1 MRSRSVAIG
10 MVFAVP
16 AALGLTACHSS
27 SSPSASPS
35 APTSPVVASTPA
47 GGVNPPVSPPSSTP
61 VAPIAKGRFNS
72 CSVVT
77 QSEAAAA
84 LGGPVSKGV
93 LGHATVEG
101 GLACVFYG
109 QLAAKPRVPDL
120 AQLDTVRV
128 VVVEGATAK
137 KWYNDYA
144 SKIQPVA
151 VSGLGDEAYYDG
163 NASLSVLSGSTYL
176 RVAVI
181 PVGAPPTLAPEQALA
196 KAIVPTLSR
205 TA

>member
-1 MRSRSVAIG
+1 MRSRTAVVGI
-10 MVFAVP
+10 VFAVP

-27 SSPSASPS
+27 SSSSSSASPS
-35 APTSPVVASTPA
+35 TPSSPVVASTPA
-47 GGVNPPVSPPSSTP
+47 GALTPPVSPPSSAP
-61 VAPIAKGRFNS
+61 VAPSAKGKFNS

-109 QLAAKPRVPDL
+109 QFSAKPRVPDI

-128 VVVEGATAK
+128 VVVEGSAAK

-144 SKIQPVA
+144 SKIQPMA

-163 NASLSVLSGSTYL
+163 NASLSVLKGSTYL
-176 RVAVI
+176 RVAVV
-181 PVGAPPTLAPEQALA
+181 PAGAPPALAPEQALA
-196 KAIVPTLSR
+196 TAIVPTL
-205 TA
+205 

>member
-1 MRSRSVAIG
+1 MRSRSAAIG
-10 MVFAVP
+10 MVFALP

-35 APTSPVVASTPA
+35 TPASPVLASTPA
-47 GGVNPPVSPPSSTP
+47 SGVNPPSPAP
-61 VAPIAKGRFNS
+61 VAPSAKGKFNS

-93 LGHATVEG
+93 LGQATVEG

-109 QLAAKPRVPDL
+109 QFAAKPRVPDI

-128 VVVEGATAK
+128 VVVEGSAAK
-137 KWYNDYA
+137 KWYNNYA

-176 RVAVI
+176 RVAVV
-181 PVGAPPTLAPEQALA
+181 PVGAPPALAPEQALA
-196 KAIVPTLSR
+196 TAIVPTL
-205 TA
+205 